1 MGLADCGLGI
11 TSDEEADLE
20 RRRGAEARR
29 FFLVGTGGAT
39 VSADDDGGGGGR
51 LTHRLRHRER
61 IEGKDEKKRSCR
73 KRHREENEKS
83 GSGTHETREWMTKCQ
98 DGLARLILPV
108 YWA

>member
-20 RRRGAEARR
+20 SSRGAEARR
-29 FFLVGTGGAT
+29 FFLRGTSGAT
-39 VSADDDGGGGGR
+39 VSAVDEDGGR

-73 KRHREENEKS
+73 KHHRAENEKS
-83 GSGTHETREWMTKCQ
+83 GSGTHETRGCQ
-98 DGLARLILPV
+98 DRLARLILPV

>member
-20 RRRGAEARR
+20 SRRGAEARR
-29 FFLVGTGGAT
+29 FFLMGTRGAT
-39 VSADDDGGGGGR
+39 VSAGDDDGGR

-73 KRHREENEKS
+73 KHHRAENEKS
-83 GSGTHETREWMTKCQ
+83 GSGSHETRGWMTKSQ
-98 DGLARLILPV
+98 DRLARLILPV